1 MLWLRK
7 RQDDQLFFSDQDSKE
22 YIKNEMISY
31 SDYIKS
37 IESIPLTDSLEKDI
51 KWKAYQLVDIF
62 FRCMII
68 YKWLCFPTEKEKF
81 NFFKSFS
88 NPQKLSKYISFSDL
102 LPSEQI
108 NDLPTNIHDNLIYT
122 FNEVLNDFAKEY
134 IYVIKALN
142 KKYFFHKDE
151 CYLCAYKNI
160 SYIFQTG
167 LWHALQV
174 HPKESIPL
182 GILISDTKP
191 IPILDFIKTPIWTL
205 NESQDFEKELI
216 NKTEFFKKTVIQ
228 SIEYYTDIQKLYFA
242 KLNTN
247 EYLKQK
253 CYFFEECESDVKV
266 QFLSL
271 LQDSNFVTIKNNCP
285 EFQDYCFILL
295 KARILKY
302 ENNILQAAEKDSWY
316 SYYPG
321 SFIHDKNLELQK
333 HFNQINSYF
342 MKLFDLKK
350 NKDLNDKESYSTTYI
365 GYSTLSKTTILPR
378 LTELKIS
385 RKPTVI

>member
-122 FNEVLNDFAKEY
+122 FNEVLKDFAKEY

-160 SYIFQTG
+160 SYIIQTG

-191 IPILDFIKTPIWTL
+191 IPILDFINTPIWTL
-205 NESQDFEKELI
+205 NESQDFEKEII

-271 LQDSNFVTIKNNCP
+271 LQDFNFVAIKNNCP
-285 EFQDYCFILL
+285 EFQDYCYILM
-295 KARILKY
+295 KTRILKY
-302 ENNILQAAEKDSWY
+302 ENNILQGTSKDSWPD
-316 SYYPG
+316 YYTG
-321 SFIHDKNLELQK
+321 CFIHDEIFEL
-333 HFNQINSYF
+333 HNHINQIINFYRN
-342 MKLFDLKK
+342 LFNRHKK
-350 NKDLNDKESYSTTYI
+350 KDLDDVRPYSATSTGYDKLSNK
-365 GYSTLSKTTILPR
+365 TLIPR
-378 LTELKIS
+378 LNELKIS
-385 RKPTVI
+385 RNQK

>member
-7 RQDDQLFFSDQDSKE
+7 RQNDQLIFSDQDSKE

-37 IESIPLTDSLEKDI
+37 IESVPLTDSLEKDI
-51 KWKAYQLVDIF
+51 KWKAFQLVDIF
-62 FRCMII
+62 LRCMII
-68 YKWLCFPTEKEKF
+68 YKWLGIPTEKEKLI
-81 NFFKSFS
+81 FFKSFS
-88 NPQKLSKYISFSDL
+88 NPQKLNKYISFSDL
-102 LPSEQI
+102 LPYEQI
-108 NDLPTNIHDNLIYT
+108 NDLPTIIHDNLIYT

-191 IPILDFIKTPIWTL
+191 IPILDFINTPIWTL
-205 NESQDFEKELI
+205 NESQNFEKEII

-271 LQDSNFVTIKNNCP
+271 LQDFNFVAIKNNCP
-285 EFQDYCFILL
+285 EFQDYCYILM
-295 KARILKY
+295 KTRILKY
-302 ENNILQAAEKDSWY
+302 ENNILQGTSKDSWPV
-316 SYYPG
+316 YYTG
-321 SFIHDKNLELQK
+321 CFIHDEIFEL
-333 HFNQINSYF
+333 HNHINQIINFYRN
-342 MKLFDLKK
+342 LFNRHKK
-350 NKDLNDKESYSTTYI
+350 KDLDDVRPYSATSTGYDKLSNK
-365 GYSTLSKTTILPR
+365 TLVPR
-378 LTELKIS
+378 LNELKIS
-385 RKPTVI
+385 RNQK

>member
-7 RQDDQLFFSDQDSKE
+7 RQDDQLIFSDQDSKE

-31 SDYIKS
+31 NDYIKS
-37 IESIPLTDSLEKDI
+37 IESVPLTDSLEKDI

-134 IYVIKALN
+134 IYVIKAFN

-160 SYIFQTG
+160 SYIIQDG
-167 LWHALQV
+167 LWPALQV
-174 HPKESIPL
+174 HPKESISL
-182 GILISDTKP
+182 GILISDSKP
-191 IPILDFIKTPIWTL
+191 IPILDFINTPIWTI
-205 NESQDFEKELI
+205 NESQDFEKEII

-242 KLNTN
+242 KLNSN
-247 EYLKQK
+247 EYLNQK

-271 LQDSNFVTIKNNCP
+271 LQDFNFVAIKNNCP
-285 EFQDYCFILL
+285 EFQDYCYILM
-295 KARILKY
+295 KTRILKY
-302 ENNILQAAEKDSWY
+302 ENNILQGTSKDSWAD
-316 SYYPG
+316 YYTG
-321 SFIHDKNLELQK
+321 CFIHDENLEL
-333 HFNQINSYF
+333 HNHINQINNFYRN
-342 MKLFDLKK
+342 LFNRHKK
-350 NKDLNDKESYSTTYI
+350 KDLDDVRPYSATSTGYDKLSNK
-365 GYSTLSKTTILPR
+365 TLVPR
-378 LTELKIS
+378 LNELKIS
-385 RKPTVI
+385 RNQK

>member
-7 RQDDQLFFSDQDSKE
+7 RQDDQLIFSDQDSKE

-37 IESIPLTDSLEKDI
+37 IESVPLTDSLEKDI

-134 IYVIKALN
+134 IYVIKAFN

-151 CYLCAYKNI
+151 CYLYAYKNI
-160 SYIFQTG
+160 SYILHGG
-167 LWHALQV
+167 LWSALRV
-174 HPKESIPL
+174 HPKEFNFL
-182 GILISDTKP
+182 GELIFDTKLVN
-191 IPILDFIKTPIWTL
+191 ILDFIDTPIWTI
-205 NESQDFEKELI
+205 NESQEFVKEI
-216 NKTEFFKKTVIQ
+216 NNKTEFFKKIVIQ
-228 SIEYYTDIQKLYFA
+228 SIEYYNNIQKLYYA

-253 CYFFEECESDVKV
+253 CYFFEECESDIKE

-271 LQDSNFVTIKNNCP
+271 LQDSNFVTIKNNSP
-285 EFQDYCFILL
+285 EIQDYCIILL

-302 ENNILQAAEKDSWY
+302 EKSILQGTSKDSWGD
-316 SYYPG
+316 YYIG
-321 SFIHDKNLELQK
+321 CFIHDENLELHK
-333 HFNQINSYF
+333 HIQQINNFYRN
-342 MKLFDLKK
+342 LFNRHGK
-350 NKDLNDKESYSTTYI
+350 KDLDDKRIYSDTNT
-365 GYSTLSKTTILPR
+365 GYDKLSKETIIPR
-378 LTELKIS
+378 LNELKIS
-385 RKPTVI
+385 RNQK

>member
-7 RQDDQLFFSDQDSKE
+7 RQDDQLIFSDQDSKE

-37 IESIPLTDSLEKDI
+37 IESVPLTDSLEKDI
-51 KWKAYQLVDIF
+51 KWKAFQIVDIF

-68 YKWLCFPTEKEKF
+68 YKWLGIPTEKEKLI
-81 NFFKSFS
+81 FFKSFS
-88 NPQKLSKYISFSDL
+88 NPQKLSKYIFFSDL

-191 IPILDFIKTPIWTL
+191 ILILDFINTPIWTL
-205 NESQDFEKELI
+205 NESQDCEKEII
-216 NKTEFFKKTVIQ
+216 NKTEFFKKTIIQ

-242 KLNTN
+242 KLNSN
-247 EYLKQK
+247 EYLNQK

-271 LQDSNFVTIKNNCP
+271 LQDFNFVAIKNNCP
-285 EFQDYCFILL
+285 EFQDYCYILM
-295 KARILKY
+295 KTRILKY
-302 ENNILQAAEKDSWY
+302 ENNILQATKKDSWGV
-316 SYYPG
+316 YYPG
-321 SFIHDKNLELQK
+321 SFIHDDSLELC
-333 HFNQINSYF
+333 HHISQINNFYRD
-342 MKLFDLKK
+342 LFDLHKR
-350 NKDLNDKESYSTTYI
+350 KDLDDVRPYSATSI
-365 GYSTLSKTTILPR
+365 GYDKLIKETIIPR
-378 LTELKIS
+378 LNELKIS
-385 RKPTVI
+385 RAQK